1 MIGNNDIHSSS
12 GSKSTIKA
20 KTHKTIVVHIFSRE
34 DQNLKMQKRQIS
46 ILGFQT
52 LSDPQTHLHK
62 LVQLSKVR
70 FRIFP

>member
-1 MIGNNDIHSSS
+1 MIGNNDIHSSR

-20 KTHKTIVVHIFSRE
+20 KTNKTIVFHIFSRE

-52 LSDPQTHLHK
+52 
-62 LVQLSKVR
+62 
-70 FRIFP
+70 FPTLRPISTS